1 MPISTKDYSEVS
13 AEKKKLR
20 GPPAAKCSIWLL
32 QSIKGTPNGMDV
44 NVHKRLFRAFF

>member
-13 AEKKKLR
+13 AEKKKMR

-32 QSIKGTPNGMDV
+32 QSIKGTPNGMDA
-44 NVHKRLFRAFF
+44 NVHKRLFRAFC